1 MRFDVQGQIH
11 RLLAFASRIEPK
23 SRSLLGAS
31 TSSSLLGTHV
41 IRCMAGSFASSS
53 FASTTSTSAIAR
65 PSRKGFFQA
74 LINDY
79 KQLSKFR
86 LSSLVVLTTAAGF
99 VGASSEAIDWVK
111 LGWTSLGTFAS
122 AACANTLNQIYE
134 VHNDARMTRTASRPL
149 PAGRLTR
156 LHALAF
162 AFAMGTGGLS
172 ILYTQTNAAA
182 TSLSAFNIALYA
194 AVYTPLKQLSWTN
207 TWVGAL
213 VGAIPPLIGWAA
225 TSSSF
230 SLASSSSQ
238 DSVSWA
244 DILSPGSAV
253 LAVSLFS
260 WQMPHFMALAWLN
273 KEDYIRGGY
282 QMLSRVDP
290 SGRRTAGVAL
300 RHSLLLSI
308 VGLAA
313 WGVGTASFPIVIEGA
328 VMAAA
333 LGACAT
339 SFALSPSPSTARYMF
354 RASLLHLPLLMLAFT
369 CHRIPNQSGMVMTW
383 NEVTE
388 ETLSGLQVISDGLM
402 SIVSRVDQEMLM
414 GFTRCPS
421 KAAALEDSRHKEQEE
436 K

>member
-1 MRFDVQGQIH
+1 M
-11 RLLAFASRIEPK
+11 
-23 SRSLLGAS
+23 
-31 TSSSLLGTHV
+31 T
-41 IRCMAGSFASSS
+41 
-53 FASTTSTSAIAR
+53 R
-65 PSRKGFFQA
+65 PQ
-74 LINDY
+74 
-79 KQLSKFR
+79 
-86 LSSLVVLTTAAGF
+86 V
-99 VGASSEAIDWVK
+99 
-111 LGWTSLGTFAS
+111 
-122 AACANTLNQIYE
+122 YE
-134 VHNDARMTRTASRPL
+134 VHNDARMTRTANRPL
-149 PAGRLTR
+149 PAGRLSR

-162 AFAMGTGGLS
+162 AFAMGTGGLGL
-172 ILYTQTNAAA
+172 LYTQTNAAA

-194 AVYTPLKQLSWTN
+194 ALYTPLKQLSWTN

-225 TSSSF
+225 ASSSS
-230 SLASSSSQ
+230 SLVSSSSQ
-238 DSVSWA
+238 DAVSWA
-244 DILSPGSAV
+244 NILSPGSAV
-253 LAVSLFS
+253 LALTLFS

-290 SGRRTAGVAL
+290 TGRRTAGVAL

-308 VGLAA
+308 VGLTA
-313 WGVGTASFPIVIEGA
+313 WGIGTASFPIVIEGA

-339 SFALSPSPSTARYMF
+339 SFALTPSPSTARYMF

-369 CHRIPNQSGMVMTW
+369 CHRIPNNGAVMTW
-383 NEVTE
+383 NEVTQQ
-388 ETLSGLQVISDGLM
+388 TLSGLQVISDGLM

-421 KAAALEDSRHKEQEE
+421 KAAALEDSKHKEQEG